1 MTKYVKCIGRGFVS
15 ITQGKI
21 YEVVKFT
28 PNDDGHRI
36 DDAHRGGG
44 IYEVITNMKR
54 KCTYY
59 AENFEP
65 VQCPCNIKTCIKH
78 RKS

>member
-28 PNDDGHRI
+28 PNDDGHR
-36 DDAHRGGG
+36 GGG
-44 IYEVITNMKR
+44 IYEVITDTKG
-54 KCTYY
+54 KYTYY

-65 VQCPCNIKTCIKH
+65 VQCPCDIKTCIKH
-78 RKS
+78 RKSL